1 MQLHLHPHACSRGG
15 SRCRR
20 RLTWQ
25 EQRARC
31 CSNVA
36 VKCCFALVVPTQPS
50 LEACTSV
57 AILFTTDSNAG
68 CRDGWLRPALV
79 SLRPPDEGE
88 RHQQEKHDAHFVSLC
103 LQGVLRPLPR
113 LQQCP
118 WFETNRHL
126 LHECLHHLFM
136 ILRAVK
142 ILVCPRLKL

>member
-31 CSNVA
+31 YSDVA
-36 VKCCFALVVPTQPS
+36 VKRCFALLVPTQPS

-57 AILFTTDSNAG
+57 AILFTTD
-68 CRDGWLRPALV
+68 
-79 SLRPPDEGE
+79 
-88 RHQQEKHDAHFVSLC
+88 FVSLC

-113 LQQCP
+113 PQQCP
-118 WFETNRHL
+118 WFETNRNL

>member
-88 RHQQEKHDAHFVSLC
+88 RHQQEKHDILFLYAYKVFCVHFHGSNNVHGLRQTDTCFMNAFITC
-103 LQGVLRPLPR
+103 L
-113 LQQCP
+113 
-118 WFETNRHL
+118 
-126 LHECLHHLFM
+126 
-136 ILRAVK
+136 
-142 ILVCPRLKL
+142 